1 MPEIALQ
8 SSNREREAID
18 IEREVDDMKIAEY
31 MEKEKGGI
39 CTYGISGCLRVHML
53 CGWCAAE
60 TGTSHVSEPG
70 YIISERST
78 VLYL

>member
-1 MPEIALQ
+1 MVFLVAC
-8 SSNREREAID
+8 
-18 IEREVDDMKIAEY
+18 
-31 MEKEKGGI
+31 GFI
-39 CTYGISGCLRVHML
+39 CY
-53 CGWCAAE
+53 AAGVQQK